1 MSSLMFVKTGG
12 VGLIPI
18 HRYYNPGHAMHNE
31 VCVVL
36 GKEVAGSY
44 AGKWNFIGGSAAQH
58 GQNAW
63 KTLASES
70 EEELGLPL
78 NVDMIDQCMI
88 DQKCVGGTILVGVH
102 ITGISNRKW
111 GQMMELRRGAPHR
124 FVELSEIR
132 SIPVSQLASYSGLS
146 AYVQK
151 YIPVVLGMAAKVDR
165 TKSIYY
171 SEFSNNI
178 RPINRWMTMLY

>member
-1 MSSLMFVKTGG
+1 MFVKTGG

-18 HRYYNPGHAMHNE
+18 HRYYHPGHAMHNE

-58 GQNAW
+58 AQDAW

-78 NVDMIDQCMI
+78 DANLIDRCMI
-88 DQKCVGGTILVGVH
+88 DQKCVGRTILVGAH
-102 ITGISNRKW
+102 ITGLSSRKW
-111 GQMMELRRGAPHR
+111 EQMMELRRGAPHR
-124 FVELSEIR
+124 FVELTEIR
-132 SIPVSQLASYSGLS
+132 SIPVSQLASYPGLS

-165 TKSIYY
+165 TNSIHY
-171 SEFSNNI
+171 SAFSDRI
-178 RPINRWMTMLY
+178 RPINRQMPMLY